1 MTPFPPPSP
10 QPAPHSNETERRL
23 TTLELEQSR
32 HSQKLSLHE
41 KAILGL
47 ASSMYVLAQD
57 RFPQIAAVI
66 RGLLIP

>member
-1 MTPFPPPSP
+1 MLF
-10 QPAPHSNETERRL
+10 R
-23 TTLELEQSR
+23 
-32 HSQKLSLHE
+32 SQGKHRDKLSLHE

-47 ASSMYVLAQD
+47 ASSLYVLAQD